1 MKRISLAITTALLLA
16 GCGEAP
22 TPRETDLV
30 EQEAP
35 APQYAPLK
43 ITVKELNEPLTEAEV
58 ASFVDLMKSLPGGK
72 PPEFSPVTTGAKV
85 QGLHLDQA
93 MQSWRGAVR
102 NALTVKTL
110 MTGWNPRSQAR
121 QILGERKVSGPA
133 LASLM
138 LRMSCTV
145 GMEAL
150 GGRRQVAAQRVITD
164 EKIQSIIM
172 VIQRMHKSGE
182 TIADSYWQGLEE
194 AVSLS
199 EYLNIL
205 LELPESN
212 QAVIAAYRDDL
223 KSILPDQSKMTTPQE
238 KRENSQIV
246 PVRFDDLAPAKPQPK
261 RSKARQSP
269 R

>member
-1 MKRISLAITTALLLA
+1 MKRISLAITATLLLA

-22 TPRETDLV
+22 TPREADRV
-30 EQEAP
+30 EQEA

-43 ITVKELNEPLTEAEV
+43 ITVKDLNEPLTEAEV

-93 MQSWRGAVR
+93 MQAWRGAVR
-102 NALTVKTL
+102 DALTVKTL
-110 MTGWNPRSQAR
+110 MTGWSPRSQAR

-164 EKIQSIIM
+164 DKIQSIIM

-182 TIADSYWQGLEE
+182 PIADSYWQGLEE

-212 QAVIAAYRDDL
+212 QTVIAAYRDEL
-223 KSILPDQSKMTTPQE
+223 KSILPDQSKMVTPQE

-246 PVRFDDLAPAKPQPK
+246 PVRFDDMARAKTQPK
-261 RSKARQSP
+261 RVKSRQTS